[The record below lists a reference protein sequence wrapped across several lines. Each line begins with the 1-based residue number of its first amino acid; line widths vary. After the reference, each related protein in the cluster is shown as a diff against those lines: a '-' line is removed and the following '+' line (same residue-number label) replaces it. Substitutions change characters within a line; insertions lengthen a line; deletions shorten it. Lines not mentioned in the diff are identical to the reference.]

1 MLINSLQS
9 QLRSMIFGG
18 KSRLKNPPSAVRI
31 RAAKT
36 RFRQIEGRVYRGTT
50 TMASITKLTTLIGLI
65 AGIGIGQA
73 QASEW
78 QLVEDSSTVRFIG
91 VQEGS
96 GFRGRF
102 ENFTATIV
110 FDPANPSD
118 GKIIGVVK
126 MDSAKTGDAERDAT
140 LLEPDWF
147 DPENHPESR
156 FESESIEALDDGT
169 YAAHGTLT
177 IIGNSNPVT
186 LTFEFDVD
194 GSSAE
199 FSGGFDILRLDFGV
213 GWDATNWIDDEV
225 GVQIELD
232 LQQ

>member
-1 MLINSLQS
+1 MFIQAK
-9 QLRSMIFGG
+9 RIIF
-18 KSRLKNPPSAVRI
+18 LAFI
-31 RAAKT
+31 AIAAT
-36 RFRQIEGRVYRGTT
+36 GT
-50 TMASITKLTTLIGLI
+50 AE
-65 AGIGIGQA
+65 
-73 QASEW
+73 ASEW

-102 ENFTATIV
+102 GNFTAMID
-110 FDPANPSD
+110 FDPANPTA

-140 LLEPDWF
+140 LLEEDWF
-147 DPENHPESR
+147 NPAVHPESR
-156 FESESIEALDDGT
+156 FESESIEQLDDGT
-169 YAAHGTLT
+169 YAAHGQLT

-186 LTFEFDVD
+186 MAFEFDVD
-194 GSSAE
+194 GSTAH
-199 FSGGFDILRLDFGV
+199 FSGSFDILRLDFGV

-225 GVQIELD
+225 GVQVELD

>member
-1 MLINSLQS
+1 MVIQA
-9 QLRSMIFGG
+9 RRIIF
-18 KSRLKNPPSAVRI
+18 LALLAV
-31 RAAKT
+31 AAGNT
-36 RFRQIEGRVYRGTT
+36 
-50 TMASITKLTTLIGLI
+50 A
-65 AGIGIGQA
+65 A
-73 QASEW
+73 ASEW

-102 ENFTATIV
+102 ENFTAMID
-110 FDPANPSD
+110 FDPANPAA

-140 LLEPDWF
+140 LLEEDWF
-147 DPENHPESR
+147 NPAEHPESR
-156 FESESIEALDDGT
+156 FESESIEQLDDGT
-169 YAAHGTLT
+169 YAAHGQLT

-186 LTFEFDVD
+186 MSFEFDVD
-194 GSSAE
+194 GSTAR

-225 GVQIELD
+225 GVQVELD